1 MKFKLPLLLLVLSL
15 VISVSATA
23 NQYGYYHAKKQ
34 YKITVTNIT
43 KGVSFTPLLTAVHN
57 RNASFFKVGEAA
69 SEPVS
74 RIAEGGDIS
83 VLKTILDDSS
93 NVFSTTN
100 SEGLLAPGAS
110 VELMLD
116 GHRRY
121 GKISIAAMLLPT
133 NDAMVALLGKK
144 LPKRGKVTYFLRAY
158 DGGTETND
166 EYCGNIPGP
175 HCGGVPFSPED
186 AGEGYIYPSPAIHG
200 EADLSRQAYNWD
212 GAVAKVVIEVVR

>member
-1 MKFKLPLLLLVLSL
+1 MKLKLSTFILLLSAF
-15 VISVSATA
+15 ITTSVSA
-23 NQYGYYHAKKQ
+23 NYYGYHHSSKQ
-34 YKITVTNIT
+34 YKVTITNIT
-43 KGVSFTPLLTAVHN
+43 KGVSFTPLLTATHN
-57 RNASFFKVGEAA
+57 RNASFFTVGEPA
-69 SEPVS
+69 SEAVS

-83 VLKTILDDSS
+83 VLKTMLDDSS
-93 NVFSTTN
+93 DVFSTTN

-144 LPKRGKVTYFLRAY
+144 LPKRGKVTYFLKAY

-200 EADLSRQAYNWD
+200 EADLTREAYNWD

>member
-1 MKFKLPLLLLVLSL
+1 MKLKISVLLLVLGSFISL
-15 VISVSATA
+15 STTA

-34 YKITVTNIT
+34 YKVTITNIT
-43 KGVSFTPLLTAVHN
+43 KGVSFTPLLAATHN
-57 RNASFFKVGEAA
+57 RNTQFFAIGEPA
-69 SEPVS
+69 SEAVS

-83 VLKTILDDSS
+83 VLKTMLDDSES
-93 NVFSTTN
+93 VFSTTN

-110 VELMLD
+110 VELMLN

-121 GKISIAAMLLPT
+121 GRISIAAMLLPT

-144 LPKRGKVTYFLRAY
+144 LPKRGKVIYFLRAY

-200 EADLSRQAYNWD
+200 EADLTRQAYNWD